1 MKDYRE
7 ALKAWT
13 SIELWEG
20 YVLNQLLA
28 YCKKH
33 DISYHTSDCTPLP
46 RENKFMIHVS
56 VLVDDQQREALN
68 RLLDEWFIIQDVL
81 EGVEDVR

>member
-1 MKDYRE
+1 MKDYRD

-33 DISYHTSDCTPLP
+33 NISYHTADCTPLP
-46 RENKFMIHVS
+46 RKDKFLIYVS
-56 VLVDDQQREALN
+56 VLADDQQREALN

-81 EGVEDVR
+81 EGIENAE

>member
-1 MKDYRE
+1 MKDYKD

-33 DISYHTSDCTPLP
+33 NISYYTADCTPLP
-46 RENKFMIHVS
+46 REGKFLIYVS
-56 VLVDDQQREALN
+56 VLADDQQREALN

-81 EGVEDVR
+81 EGTENA

>member
-20 YVLNQLLA
+20 YVLNQLLT
-28 YCKKH
+28 YCKGH
-33 DISYHTSDCTPLP
+33 NISYHTSDCTPLP
-46 RENKFMIHVS
+46 RKDKFLIYVS
-56 VLVDDQQREALN
+56 VLADDQQREALN

-81 EGVEDVR
+81 EGVEYVR